1 MSPGIDLDEF
11 LDSTNAIAPE
21 VRPCRGDDD
30 MMGDSLLNTLRSV
43 SSVSKVESEE
53 MPQKANERVET
64 STYNAAVY
72 SLAEGAPARESTF
85 SEYDLDRENSNAA
98 ALLLCHTATP
108 KLSLHPRGLRSV
120 AGGPVSF
127 ATAAHPG
134 GGTATVKKPGEV
146 DGQNVSPNTSDSAE
160 DVSFTWKLLGAADKV
175 VQFFSSL
182 RPIDEK
188 NRFAAHSMRQTL
200 PNPKRL
206 QPNELF
212 ESRQRDQM
220 RQAALSLKDAVTKL
234 IAASGTTDAEKATL
248 RMPNEIRSRF
258 ARLRMRLVEALG
270 SGQQSGPQRAAAVVN
285 LDRFVSM
292 CNYLAQADPPDVN
305 HDVRQEFIS
314 FSQRHAQDL
323 ESHCRTLK
331 WLEEDQRLRQSRTG
345 GNISIV
351 RVAGQVR

>member
-1 MSPGIDLDEF
+1 
-11 LDSTNAIAPE
+11 
-21 VRPCRGDDD
+21 
-30 MMGDSLLNTLRSV
+30 MGDGLL
-43 SSVSKVESEE
+43 SSVRSFSKVEAEE
-53 MPQKANERVET
+53 SPQRMNVGLE
-64 STYNAAVY
+64 SQPYNAAVY
-72 SLAEGAPARESTF
+72 SLAEGAPAKESTC

-127 ATAAHPG
+127 ATAAHPTG
-134 GGTATVKKPGEV
+134 APVGPKTSEV
-146 DGQNVSPNTSDSAE
+146 GGQNVSPNANDPTE

-182 RPIDEK
+182 SPVEEK
-188 NRFAAHSMRQTL
+188 NRFASHSMRQTL

-212 ESRQRDQM
+212 ENRQRDQLK
-220 RQAALSLKDAVTKL
+220 QAALNLKDGVTKL
-234 IAASGTTDAEKATL
+234 IAASGTTDAERATV
-248 RMPNEIRSRF
+248 RMPHEIRSKF
-258 ARLRMRLVEALG
+258 ARLRLRLLEAIG
-270 SGQQSGPQRAAAVVN
+270 NGQQRRPEPSATAS

-292 CNYLAQADPPDVN
+292 CNYLAQCDPAEVN

-331 WLEEDQRLRQSRTG
+331 WLEEDQRSRQTHTG

>member
-1 MSPGIDLDEF
+1 ML
-11 LDSTNAIAPE
+11 
-21 VRPCRGDDD
+21 RKYHKK
-30 MMGDSLLNTLRSV
+30 NT
-43 SSVSKVESEE
+43 
-53 MPQKANERVET
+53 ERVEP
-64 STYNAAVY
+64 TYNAAVY
-72 SLAEGAPARESTF
+72 GLADGAPGKESTC

-127 ATAAHPG
+127 ATAAHPSG
-134 GGTATVKKPGEV
+134 GGIGKNPAEADT
-146 DGQNVSPNTSDSAE
+146 QNVSPNANDE
-160 DVSFTWKLLGAADKV
+160 DVSFTWKLLGAAETV

-182 RPIDEK
+182 RPIDERNK
-188 NRFAAHSMRQTL
+188 FASHNMRQTL

-206 QPNELF
+206 QPNEIF

-234 IAASGTTDAEKATL
+234 IATAGTTDADRATL
-248 RMPNEIRSRF
+248 RMPTEIRSRF
-258 ARLRMRLVEALG
+258 ARLRVRLVQALG
-270 SGQQSGPQRAAAVVN
+270 SGPQRSLDPNAAAS
-285 LDRFVSM
+285 LERFASM
-292 CNYLAQADPPDVN
+292 CNYLAQADPADVN

-331 WLEEDQRLRQSRTG
+331 WLEEDQRSRQSRTG